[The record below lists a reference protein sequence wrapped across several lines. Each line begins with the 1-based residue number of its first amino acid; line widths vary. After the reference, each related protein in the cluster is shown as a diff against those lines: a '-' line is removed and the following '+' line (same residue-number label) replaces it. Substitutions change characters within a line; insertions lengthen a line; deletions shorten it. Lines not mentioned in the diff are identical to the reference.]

1 MNPFN
6 QKHKAINIRKEIRD
20 MFRTKKTGDSFQID
34 LDYFGKNII
43 HMRAIMHDAL
53 KTSGIGY
60 KTSKDELGGLWVLI
74 TDKKA

>member
-6 QKHKAINIRKEIRD
+6 QKHKTINIRKEIRD
-20 MFRTKKTGDSFQID
+20 IFRAKKIGDSFQID

-53 KTSGIGY
+53 KKTGTSY
-60 KTSKDELGGLWVLI
+60 KTSKDEQGGLWVLI